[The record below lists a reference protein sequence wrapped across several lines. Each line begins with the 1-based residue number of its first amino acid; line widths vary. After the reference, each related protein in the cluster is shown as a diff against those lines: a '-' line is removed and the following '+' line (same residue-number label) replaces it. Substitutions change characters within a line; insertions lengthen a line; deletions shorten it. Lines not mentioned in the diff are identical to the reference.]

1 MKPEITQL
9 LKAFEQHLLSIWNK
23 LLDYLFYYLLCVPAS
38 FISNRK
44 KWTDLCL
51 GLSAP
56 SHQLCV

>member
-9 LKAFEQHLLSIWNK
+9 LKAFEQHLLNIWNK
-23 LLDYLFYYLLCVPAS
+23 LSDALFLCLLCVLTS

-44 KWTDLCL
+44 KLTYLCS

-56 SHQLCV
+56 SHRLCV